1 MSVSRGCVLG
11 NKILDKDLYIKHYN
25 HIFSLFK
32 FLSLV
37 MVLRMITT
45 ESILKGLEAFSSVP
59 RLPAWPASGGLVFST
74 TYLRG
79 SFAPSAFSA
88 CGGAAASPA
97 DKS

>member
-45 ESILKGLEAFSSVP
+45 ESILLLAITVWDHGRNWSQGLF
-59 RLPAWPASGGLVFST
+59 LDLVTLS
-74 TYLRG
+74 
-79 SFAPSAFSA
+79 
-88 CGGAAASPA
+88 
-97 DKS
+97 